1 MDDVSSEV
9 VNCFVDCMYTGE
21 IEKLQKD
28 VFEDVNKMAHAFKV
42 SWLSKKCLKF
52 YQTVI
57 LNFEKN
63 AYNDILVAC
72 EIASRAHSNLKQTNF
87 VKYFVKSAAS
97 WKIGKS
103 IFIQRYMADFAHLS
117 KRQLDMSLRIAD
129 DEPNLIANCL
139 VSHLSITLRSEEFD
153 ENSLYL
159 LKNIDLV
166 KFACRFPANYQEFS
180 HFIAEISEVS
190 SSEGILP
197 VLDKLAQ
204 VNKNKADKVASNSSD
219 NQKTECLDSSDSED
233 LSDNESN
240 RGASRSDATISK
252 DTGKSTKI
260 THHFLILFLL
270 VILIRKLCKYT

>member
-1 MDDVSSEV
+1 MDDFSSEV

-21 IEKLQKD
+21 IEMVKKNI
-28 VFEDVNKMAHAFKV
+28 FEDVNKMAHAFKV

-63 AYNDILVAC
+63 VYNDILVAC
-72 EIASRAHSNLKQTNF
+72 EIASRAHTNLKQTKF

-103 IFIQRYMADFAHLS
+103 IFIQRYMADFAQLS
-117 KRQLDMSLRIAD
+117 KRQLDMSLRIAN

-159 LKNIDLV
+159 LNNIDLV
-166 KFACRFPANYQEFS
+166 KFACKFPANYQEFS
-180 HFIAEISEVS
+180 HFIAEISDVS
-190 SSEGILP
+190 SSKCILP

-204 VNKNKADKVASNSSD
+204 VNKNKADKVASDSSD
-219 NQKTECLDSSDSED
+219 SQKTEYSDSSDSED
-233 LSDNESN
+233 FSDNEFN
-240 RGASRSDATISK
+240 RGASRSDATNSK
-252 DTGKSTKI
+252 ATGKSTNF
-260 THHFLILFLL
+260 TPHFLNFIS
-270 VILIRKLCKYT
+270 LCNLDSKIV

>member
-1 MDDVSSEV
+1 MDDFSSEV

-21 IEKLQKD
+21 IERLKKD

-63 AYNDILVAC
+63 AFNDILFAC
-72 EIASRAHSNLKQTNF
+72 EIASRAHSNLKQTKF

-103 IFIQRYMADFAHLS
+103 IFIQRYMADFAQLS
-117 KRQLDMSLRIAD
+117 KRQLDMSLRIAN

-159 LKNIDLV
+159 LNNIDLV
-166 KFACRFPANYQEFS
+166 KFARKFPANYQEFS

-190 SSEGILP
+190 SSEGICILP

-204 VNKNKADKVASNSSD
+204 VNKNKADKVASDSSD
-219 NQKTECLDSSDSED
+219 SQKTEFLESSDSED

-252 DTGKSTKI
+252 ATGKSANI
-260 THHFLILFLL
+260 THHFLILFF
-270 VILIRKLCKYT
+270 